1 VSRTRAVT
9 ALPQSASAEA
19 ASAEAALA
27 EAVLDSVVALASIVD
42 SDPAPSPSIVVSDLG
57 LASIV
62 DSVVALASVDLVVDG
77 KVDAAGGS
85 IASKVLLT
93 TDSELVTN
101 NVTAQGGHHAPQKPA
116 YAPAPPP
123 HLRRFTPTTRHDT
136 ARVQARN
143 ALETRPPT
151 LRACNGAGAHRN
163 IARPGHWEAAVTP

>member
-19 ASAEAALA
+19 ALA
-27 EAVLDSVVALASIVD
+27 EAVLDSVVVLASIVD

-62 DSVVALASVDLVVDG
+62 DSVVGLDSVDLVVDG

-93 TDSELVTN
+93 TDSELASN
-101 NVTAQGGHHAPQKPA
+101 NVTAQSGHHTPQKPA

-123 HLRRFTPTTRHDT
+123 HRRRFTPTTRHDT
-136 ARVQARN
+136 ARAQARN

-151 LRACNGAGAHRN
+151 LRACNGPGRTEISRGADIGR
-163 IARPGHWEAAVTP
+163 RL

>member
-9 ALPQSASAEA
+9 ALPQS

-42 SDPAPSPSIVVSDLG
+42 SDPAPSPSIVDSDLGLASIVDSVVGLDSVVALASIVDSDPAPSLSIVVSDLG

-62 DSVVALASVDLVVDG
+62 DSVVGLDSVVALASVDLVVDG

-93 TDSELVTN
+93 TDNELVSN
-101 NVTAQGGHHAPQKPA
+101 NVIAQGGHHAPQKPA
-116 YAPAPPP
+116 YAPAPP
-123 HLRRFTPTTRHDT
+123 HL
-136 ARVQARN
+136 A
-143 ALETRPPT
+143 
-151 LRACNGAGAHRN
+151 AG
-163 IARPGHWEAAVTP
+163 